1 MTYMGMRGTSALHHI
16 IIGIFRKLD
25 KGGYRC
31 LQEKLK
37 P

>member
-25 KGGYRC
+25 KGGTDAYR
-31 LQEKLK
+31 KN
-37 P
+37 